1 MGIMDFIK
9 QGTQEMMI
17 ARPDAA
23 KQYIVYKHPEQTI
36 PMYSQLTVDADE
48 AAVFFRDGS
57 LVGVLRT
64 AGAGQRHT
72 LATGNIPFLS
82 NLVDSFTG
90 GNIFVTDLYFVTMR
104 AFRGARFGG
113 AISPIKD
120 PELEITL
127 TPRIFGEYA
136 WQVTRPDAFIVQY
149 LGLGGQQSNEQV
161 ERWITTKF
169 MNSVKRS
176 LPQFIIRQKVEVQ
189 HLAAYHDELGQM
201 FMQKCEDLSDIGVQF
216 LELGDFS
223 INFDDDDQKRLEEA
237 QGRYADLKVKKRAK
251 DELGGGN
258 YMAYAAGEAMLGA
271 GAGLAQ
277 GGGEG
282 GGGGAMQGGAG
293 MGMGFA
299 MANMFSNQMPMGGQQ
314 QQQGYPPQQQKGYP
328 PQQQQGYP
336 PQQQQGY
343 PPQQQQGYPPQQQAA
358 AGAAGAS
365 WGAAPGGAPEGGL
378 VSCSGCG
385 ANVSPGKFCAECGT
399 SLAPAGPK
407 PCPSCSTVVAP
418 GAKFCPNCGTN
429 QQG

>member
-23 KQYIVYKHPEQTI
+23 KQHIVYKHPEQTI
-36 PMYSQLTVDADE
+36 PMFSQLTVDADE

-72 LATGNIPFLS
+72 LSTGNIPFLS

-90 GNIFVTDLYFVTMR
+90 GNIFITDLYFVTMR
-104 AFRGARFGG
+104 PFRGARFGG
-113 AISPIKD
+113 SIPPIKD

-136 WQVTRPDAFIVQY
+136 WQITRPDAFIVQY

-169 MNSVKRS
+169 MNAVKRS

-189 HLAAYHDELGQM
+189 HLAAYHDEIGQM
-201 FMQKCEDLSDIGVQF
+201 FMQRCEDLSEIGVQF

-237 QGRYADLKVKKRAK
+237 QARYADLKVKKRAK

-271 GAGLAQ
+271 GTGMAQ
-277 GGGEG
+277 GGGGEG

-299 MANMFSNQMPMGGQQ
+299 MANMFANQMHPGQMQ
-314 QQQGYPPQQQKGYP
+314 PGYPPQQPGYPPQQQGYPPQQQGGYP
-328 PQQQQGYP
+328 PQGHP
-336 PQQQQGY
+336 PAGAA
-343 PPQQQQGYPPQQQAA
+343 PAAA
-358 AGAAGAS
+358 AGAAWGGATQP
-365 WGAAPGGAPEGGL
+365 GAAAQVVTCPGCAAQVP
-378 VSCSGCG
+378 
-385 ANVSPGKFCAECGT
+385 PGKFCAECGT
-399 SLAPAGPK
+399 SLAPAGPR
-407 PCPSCSTVVAP
+407 PCPSCSAMVAP
-418 GAKFCPNCGTN
+418 GAKFCANCGTR
-429 QQG
+429 QG

>member
-9 QGTQEMMI
+9 TGTREMMI

-23 KQYIVYKHPEQTI
+23 KQFIVYKHPEQTI
-36 PMYSQLTVDADE
+36 PMFSQLTVDADE

-72 LATGNIPFLS
+72 LSTGNIPFLS

-90 GNIFVTDLYFVTMR
+90 GNIFITDLYFVTMR
-104 AFRGARFGG
+104 PFRGARFGG
-113 AISPIKD
+113 SLPPIKD

-127 TPRIFGEYA
+127 SPRIFGEYA
-136 WQVTRPDAFIVQY
+136 WQITAPDRFIVQY
-149 LGLGGQQSNEQV
+149 LGMGGQQSNEQV

-169 MNSVKRS
+169 MNAVKRS

-189 HLAAYHDELGQM
+189 HLAAYHDEIGQM
-201 FMQKCEDLSDIGVQF
+201 FMQKCEDLSEIGVSF

-223 INFDDDDQKRLEEA
+223 INFDDDDLKRLEEA
-237 QGRYADLKVKKRAK
+237 QARYADLKVKRRAK

-271 GAGLAQ
+271 GQGMAQ

-282 GGGGAMQGGAG
+282 SGAMQGGAG

-299 MANMFSNQMPMGGQQ
+299 MANMFAQQMHPQHAQ
-314 QQQGYPPQQQKGYP
+314 PP
-328 PQQQQGYP
+328 QGYP

-343 PPQQQQGYPPQQQAA
+343 PPQQASPAP
-358 AGAAGAS
+358 AGGMVAC
-365 WGAAPGGAPEGGL
+365 P
-378 VSCSGCG
+378 GCG
-385 ANVSPGKFCAECGT
+385 ANVPPGKFCAECGT
-399 SLAPAGPK
+399 SLAPPQPK
-407 PCPSCSTVVAP
+407 PCPSCSAVAAP
-418 GAKFCPNCGTN
+418 GAKFCANCGTRMA
-429 QQG
+429 